1 MVYYV
6 PILIAF
12 DYIPDYLPGKSSAK
26 RHGSGRYHFS
36 SSQRSGVLPHVPS
49 ASGGCAYIFQDL
61 AMYASSEPSAIRLSN
76 PTANSITKN
85 DLRGCDEVVLL
96 GVY

>member
-1 MVYYV
+1 
-6 PILIAF
+6 
-12 DYIPDYLPGKSSAK
+12 
-26 RHGSGRYHFS
+26 
-36 SSQRSGVLPHVPS
+36 
-49 ASGGCAYIFQDL
+49 
-61 AMYASSEPSAIRLSN
+61 MYASSEPSAIRLSN